1 MTRHLNLFEA
11 LTFQYIFD
19 FSEGLVQV
27 VPTVKEVAVP
37 TGSIY
42 LVIFF
47 FFMMPVVES
56 NVLLKR
62 AVLAVLSNREFPCC
76 SLSLC

>member
-1 MTRHLNLFEA
+1 M
-11 LTFQYIFD
+11 
-19 FSEGLVQV
+19 QV

-47 FFMMPVVES
+47 FFFYDAS
-56 NVLLKR
+56 
-62 AVLAVLSNREFPCC
+62 S
-76 SLSLC
+76 

>member
-1 MTRHLNLFEA
+1 MTCHLNLFEA

-37 TGSIY
+37 TGSTY
-42 LVIFF
+42 LVTFF
-47 FFMMPVVES
+47 FFFCIMPVVES

-62 AVLAVLSNREFPCC
+62 AVLAVLSNREFPC
-76 SLSLC
+76 